1 MPYFCYIS
9 YQKMKEDKAKRLSII
24 FNEYMFNISLDLSRI
39 ISLYISDISIEEY
52 RYYINLYKNNDNNSI
67 YRIT

>member
-1 MPYFCYIS
+1 MGTVR
-9 YQKMKEDKAKRLSII
+9 MKEDKAKRLSII

>member
-1 MPYFCYIS
+1 MVY
-9 YQKMKEDKAKRLSII
+9 KDMKNLIMS
-24 FNEYMFNISLDLSRI
+24 FV
-39 ISLYISDISIEEY
+39 YISDISIEEY

>member
-1 MPYFCYIS
+1 
-9 YQKMKEDKAKRLSII
+9 MKEDKAKRLSII

-52 RYYINLYKNNDNNSI
+52 RYYINLYKNND
-67 YRIT
+67 RIT